1 MVVRHWL
8 TRASPSPHVSHL
20 EHRLNA
26 TTFKMSIVLYYMK
39 KKKFASL
46 LLEIDTKRKIVAS
59 SSSKRR
65 NINRFTIEYAATIF
79 KVLEFG
85 TVWCKFGKPLW
96 GTKALALVLIAS
108 WQLVAPPCKMRER
121 EMIKAQPCRHLIKR
135 WQQSSYS
142 TCTCFAVA
150 TFNKAG

>member
-1 MVVRHWL
+1 VGEKNKVGTMVVRHWL

-46 LLEIDTKRKIVAS
+46 LLLEIDTKRKIVAS

-65 NINRFTIEYAATIF
+65 NINRFTLEYAATIV

-85 TVWCKFGKPLW
+85 TV
-96 GTKALALVLIAS
+96 
-108 WQLVAPPCKMRER
+108 
-121 EMIKAQPCRHLIKR
+121 
-135 WQQSSYS
+135 
-142 TCTCFAVA
+142 
-150 TFNKAG
+150 